1 MVDETKMSNK
11 MLNALEDIR
20 NGKPIILVDEY
31 HRENEGDIVIA
42 AEKCDVEN
50 LVFTMNNAKGLM
62 CLPCEGSIL
71 DNLELPPMVQDN
83 TDPNETPFTVSID
96 ALDGTTTGM
105 SVYDRLKTISVL
117 LDSKSEPKDLARPG
131 HLFPL
136 RARDGLLKE
145 RRGHTEGSIQLLKL
159 AGMKPVAMIVE
170 IMNNDGTMAK
180 GGDLDKFA
188 IEHGL
193 TIISIEEVYEA
204 TYNESI

>member
-1 MVDETKMSNK
+1 
-11 MLNALEDIR
+11 
-20 NGKPIILVDEY
+20 
-31 HRENEGDIVIA
+31 
-42 AEKCDVEN
+42 
-50 LVFTMNNAKGLM
+50 MNNAKGLM

>member
-62 CLPCEGSIL
+62 CLPCEGRIL

-145 RRGHTEGSIQLLKL
+145 RMGHTEGSIQLLKL

>member
-1 MVDETKMSNK
+1 M
-11 MLNALEDIR
+11 
-20 NGKPIILVDEY
+20 
-31 HRENEGDIVIA
+31 
-42 AEKCDVEN
+42 
-50 LVFTMNNAKGLM
+50 
-62 CLPCEGSIL
+62 
-71 DNLELPPMVQDN
+71 
-83 TDPNETPFTVSID
+83 
-96 ALDGTTTGM
+96 
-105 SVYDRLKTISVL
+105 
-117 LDSKSEPKDLARPG
+117 DSKSEPKDLARPG